1 MKKIITS
8 ILLALLPLVARA
20 YDVEIN
26 GIYYNFSG
34 DGVYVTYKDDYNSY
48 SGSVAIPEVLRP
60 YMGGMTELVPVN

>member
-20 YDVEIN
+20 YDAYGMEIN

-34 DGVYVTYKDDYNSY
+34 DGVYVTYKD
-48 SGSVAIPEVLRP
+48 
-60 YMGGMTELVPVN
+60 